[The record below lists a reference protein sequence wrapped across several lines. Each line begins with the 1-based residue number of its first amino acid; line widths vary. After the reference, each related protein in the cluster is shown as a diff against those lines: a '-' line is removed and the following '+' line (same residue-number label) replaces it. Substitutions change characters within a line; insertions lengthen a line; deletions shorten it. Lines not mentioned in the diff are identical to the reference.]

1 MTNVTV
7 KKGDKV
13 TTKQEIGSVATK
25 ASSGKSILK
34 FLVYQNDKKMNPA
47 SWIYKL

>member
-1 MTNVTV
+1 MV
-7 KKGDKV
+7 KKGDLV
-13 TTKQEIGSVATK
+13 LTKQEIGSVATK

-34 FLVYQNDKKMNPA
+34 FLVYQNNQKMNPA